1 MLARGGFDAIVSD
14 TKMPVM
20 DGERFYAELTQRFP
34 AMRRRIMSLTGD
46 VLSREKRTFLE
57 STGAPSSRSP
67 ATSMK
72 SAAW

>member
-34 AMRRRIMSLTGD
+34 AMRRRIVSLTGD

>member
-1 MLARGGFDAIVSD
+1 
-14 TKMPVM
+14 
-20 DGERFYAELTQRFP
+20 
-34 AMRRRIMSLTGD
+34 MRRRIVSLTGD